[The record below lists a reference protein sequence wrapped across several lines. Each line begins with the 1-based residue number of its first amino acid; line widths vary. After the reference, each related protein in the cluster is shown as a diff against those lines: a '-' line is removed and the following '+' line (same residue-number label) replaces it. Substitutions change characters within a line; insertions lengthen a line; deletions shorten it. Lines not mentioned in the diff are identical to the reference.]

1 MPDPVSQSYG
11 NHTRWDPLF
20 HFFALPVI
28 GLTVIVTII
37 HFAQRRTFFSGWLV
51 IFSLAMIVVTVK
63 ARLFALKAQDRVI
76 RLEERMRLSTLV
88 AEPLRSR
95 INELSEG
102 QLVALRFA
110 CDSELPG
117 LAQDALAR
125 KLSQSEIKKS
135 IKVWRADYFRV

>member
-1 MPDPVSQSYG
+1 MSDPVPQSYS

-20 HFFALPVI
+20 HFFALPVVA
-28 GLTVIVTII
+28 LTVVVTII

-51 IFSLAMIVVTVK
+51 IFSLAIVVLTFK

-76 RLEERMRLSTLV
+76 RLEERMRLATLM

-95 INELSEG
+95 ISELSEG

-117 LAQDALAR
+117 LVQEALAK
-125 KLSQSEIKKS
+125 KLSKSEIKKS
-135 IKVWRADYFRV
+135 IKVWRGDYFRV

>member
-1 MPDPVSQSYG
+1 MPDPVPQSYN

-20 HFFALPVI
+20 HFFALPVV

-37 HFAQRRTFFSGWLV
+37 HFAQRRSFFSGWLV

-95 INELSEG
+95 INELSES

-110 CDSELPG
+110 CDSELPALVQKS
-117 LAQDALAR
+117 LAK